1 MEHIIERVI
10 NRLLQESDRSK
21 EIHVFDFDDTLVRT
35 KSKIHVSSGN
45 NRFSLDPREYAR
57 YKRQPHDVFDYSDFE
72 QVIEPE
78 IIPSTFMK
86 LKMAAAQNGTQNVF
100 ILTARGNPGPVK
112 EFLDSAGVAD
122 IRVFAVGTSDPQ
134 AKADVIEDEVRSR
147 GIKRVYF
154 YDDAA
159 KNIEAVRRLRKD
171 LPGVDIVTIRMK

>member
-1 MEHIIERVI
+1 MEHIVERI
-10 NRLLQESDRSK
+10 MSRILQESDRSK

-35 KSKIHVSSGN
+35 NSKIHVTSPQGK
-45 NRFSLDPREYAR
+45 FSLNPREYAR
-57 YKRQPHDVFDYSDFE
+57 YKRQPTDVFDYSDIE
-72 QVIEPE
+72 DVIEPE
-78 IIPSTFMK
+78 IITSTFMK
-86 LKMAAAQNGTQNVF
+86 LKMAIVHNGAENVF
-100 ILTARGNPGPVK
+100 ILTARGNPTPVK
-112 EFLDSAGVAD
+112 EFLDSAGVED

-147 GIKRVYF
+147 KIKRVYF